1 MPKPSVT
8 LKDLAREL
16 NLSLSTVSRAL
27 QNSET
32 ISKKT
37 RKRVLA
43 VADQLGYFPNS
54 MASSLRKSKS
64 NLIGIIV
71 PRISIY
77 FHSRVISGVE
87 EIAFKNGYNVV
98 ICQSNDSYEREVAN
112 TQALLANRVGGV
124 IACLALETK
133 DNKHFMRFAKFDTP
147 LVFFDR
153 VCQNF
158 ACNKV
163 VIDDFKAAYKA
174 TQHLINIGCKRIAH
188 VAGYQGTN
196 IFRARLEGYKAALR
210 DNNVQNL
217 DDYIIE
223 IKNLNYTEGYLCLS
237 RLFTLKP
244 PPDGVFCAND
254 DTAVG
259 IIQGAKANGIKVPEN
274 CAVVGFSNYPVS
286 TIVEPTLTTIDDRAI
301 EMGQAAAKLLLQQI
315 EDKSDFESSQTII
328 IETDLIV
335 RNSTNR
341 SGQAS

>member
-1 MPKPSVT
+1 MAKPNVT

-27 QNSET
+27 QNSES

-43 VADQLGYFPNS
+43 EAERLGYFPNS
-54 MASSLRKSKS
+54 MASSLRRSKS

-77 FHSRVISGVE
+77 FHSRVISGIE
-87 EIAFKNGYNVV
+87 EVAFKNGYNVV

-112 TQALLANRVGGV
+112 TEALLANRVGGV
-124 IACLALETK
+124 IACLALETE
-133 DNKHFMRFAKFDTP
+133 DNRHFLRFSKFNTP

-153 VCQNF
+153 VCQDF

-163 VIDDFKAAYKA
+163 VIDDFEAAYKA

-188 VAGYQGTN
+188 IAGHQGTS
-196 IFRARLEGYKAALR
+196 IFKARLEGYKAALR
-210 DNNVQNL
+210 DNDAMSP
-217 DDYIIE
+217 DDYVKE
-223 IKNLNYTEGYLCLS
+223 MKNLNYNEGYNYS
-237 RLFTLKP
+237 GSLFALNP
-244 PPDGVFCAND
+244 PPDGIFCAND
-254 DTAVG
+254 DSAVG
-259 IIQGAKANGIKVPEN
+259 IIQGAKAFGIKVPED

-286 TIVEPTLTTIDDRAI
+286 TIVEPSLTTIDDRAI

-315 EDKSDFESSQTII
+315 EDKSDFVSSQTIV
-328 IETDLIV
+328 IETDLII
-335 RNSTNR
+335 RESTQR
-341 SGQAS
+341 APAR

>member
-27 QNSET
+27 QNNES

-37 RKRVLA
+37 RKKVLA
-43 VADQLGYFPNS
+43 GAEQLGYFPNS
-54 MASSLRKSKS
+54 MASSLRRSKS

-77 FHSRVISGVE
+77 FHSRVISGIE
-87 EIAFKNGYNVV
+87 EVAFKNGYNIV

-124 IACLALETK
+124 IACQALETE
-133 DNKHFMRFAKFDTP
+133 NNLHFLRFSKFNTP

-153 VCQNF
+153 VCQDF

-163 VIDDFKAAYKA
+163 VIDDFAAAYKA

-188 VAGYQGTN
+188 VAGYQGTS
-196 IFRARLEGYKAALR
+196 IFKARLEGYNAALR
-210 DNNVQNL
+210 DNNAICL
-217 DDYIIE
+217 DDYVKE
-223 IKNLNYTEGYLCLS
+223 IKNLNYSEGYQCS
-237 RLFTLKP
+237 GKLFTLKS
-244 PPDGVFCAND
+244 PPDGIFCAND

-259 IIQGAKANGIKVPEN
+259 IIQGAKAIGIKVPED

-286 TIVEPTLTTIDDRAI
+286 TIVEPSLTTIDDRAI
-301 EMGQAAAKLLLQQI
+301 EMGQAAAKLLIQQI
-315 EDKSDFESSQTII
+315 EDKNDFVSSQTIM
-328 IETDLIV
+328 IETDLII
-335 RNSTNR
+335 RESTR
-341 SGQAS
+341 RVHP

>member
-1 MPKPSVT
+1 MGKPSVT

-27 QNSET
+27 QNSDT

-37 RKRVLA
+37 KKRVLA
-43 VADQLGYFPNS
+43 MAEQLGYFPNS

-71 PRISIY
+71 PKISIY
-77 FHSRVISGVE
+77 FHSRVISGIE

-98 ICQSNDSYEREVAN
+98 ICQSNDSYKREVEN
-112 TQALLANRVGGV
+112 TLALLANRVEGV
-124 IACLALETK
+124 IACLALETT
-133 DNKHFMRFAKFDTP
+133 DNKHFLRLREFDTP

-163 VIDDFKAAYKA
+163 VIDDFRAAYKA
-174 TQHLINIGCKRIAH
+174 TQHLINIGCKLIAH
-188 VAGYQGTN
+188 IAGYQGTN
-196 IFRARLEGYKAALR
+196 IFRERVEGYKAALR
-210 DNNVQNL
+210 DNNLEPV

-223 IKNLNYTEGYLCLS
+223 TKELTYAEGLRCSKKIL
-237 RLFTLKP
+237 TLKR
-244 PPDGVFCAND
+244 PPDGIFCAND

-259 IIQGAKANGIKVPEN
+259 TIQGAKQLGIKVPEK
-274 CAVVGFSNYPVS
+274 CAVVGFSNYPIS
-286 TIVEPTLTTIDDRAI
+286 TIIEPSLTTIDDRAI
-301 EMGQAAAKLLLQQI
+301 EMGQAAARLLIQQI
-315 EDKSDFESSQTII
+315 EDKSDFISTQMIV

-335 RNSTNR
+335 RESTMKTH
-341 SGQAS
+341 SM

>member
-1 MPKPSVT
+1 MPKSSVT

-27 QNSET
+27 QNNET

-37 RKRVLA
+37 RKRVLI

-54 MASSLRKSKS
+54 MASSLRRSKS

-71 PRISIY
+71 PSISIY

-87 EIAFKNGYNVV
+87 EVAFKYGYNVV
-98 ICQSNDSYEREVAN
+98 ICQSNDSYKREVAN

-133 DNKHFMRFAKFDTP
+133 DNKHFSRFSEFNTP
-147 LVFFDR
+147 LVYFDR
-153 VCQNF
+153 VCQEF
-158 ACNKV
+158 TCNKV
-163 VIDDFKAAYKA
+163 VIDDFKAAYKV

-188 VAGYQGTN
+188 IAGYQRTS
-196 IFRARLEGYKAALR
+196 IFRARLEGYKTALR
-210 DNNVQNL
+210 DNNIKII
-217 DDYIIE
+217 DDYILE
-223 IKNLNYTEGYLCLS
+223 IKNLSYSEGYHCS
-237 RLFTLKP
+237 GILFALKS

-259 IIQGAKANGIKVPEN
+259 IIQGAKANGIKVPED
-274 CAVVGFSNYPVS
+274 CAVAGFSNYPVS

-301 EMGQAAAKLLLQQI
+301 EMGQAAAKLLIHQI
-315 EDKSDFESSQTII
+315 NDGNDRNTSQTIV
-328 IETDLIV
+328 IETDLII
-335 RNSTNR
+335 RGSTNR
-341 SGQAS
+341 S

>member
-1 MPKPSVT
+1 MTKPSVT

-27 QNSET
+27 QNSGT
-32 ISKKT
+32 VSKKT

-54 MASSLRKSKS
+54 MASSLRRSKS

-71 PRISIY
+71 PSISIY
-77 FHSRVISGVE
+77 FHSRVISGIE
-87 EIAFKNGYNVV
+87 EVAFKNGYNVV

-133 DNKHFMRFAKFDTP
+133 DNKHFLRFSKFNTP

-153 VCQNF
+153 VCQEF
-158 ACNKV
+158 TCNKV

-188 VAGYQGTN
+188 IAGYQGTS

-210 DNNVQNL
+210 DNNVKNL
-217 DDYIIE
+217 DGYIIE
-223 IKNLNYTEGYLCLS
+223 IKNLSYTEGYLCS
-237 RLFTLKP
+237 GRLFTLKS

-259 IIQGAKANGIKVPEN
+259 IIQGAKVNGIKVPED

-301 EMGQAAAKLLLQQI
+301 EMGQAAGKLLIHQI
-315 EDKSDFESSQTII
+315 NDGSDLNTTQTIV
-328 IETDLIV
+328 IETDLIK
-335 RNSTNR
+335 RGSTNR
-341 SGQAS
+341 T